1 MKFKYKD
8 QIVTASSKDEAIKLV
23 VAKVSQETENFFSEM
38 DSRFVDYK
46 GKVNEENLRLEVRD
60 FVDSNQQ
67 IQNAMIGRRSK
78 THSLVWLGLTLLC
91 QDAFKDANGTKS
103 SLTSDKIKGWFKS
116 HNLDYIKVL
125 KPLVDEVEEERVD
138 RENYEKKQKSKAGK

>member
-8 QIVTASSKDEAIKLV
+8 QIITASSKDEAVKL

-46 GKVNEENLRLEVRD
+46 GTVNEENLRLEVRD
-60 FVDSNQQ
+60 FVDSNEQ

-78 THSLVWLGLTLLC
+78 THSLVWGGLTLLC